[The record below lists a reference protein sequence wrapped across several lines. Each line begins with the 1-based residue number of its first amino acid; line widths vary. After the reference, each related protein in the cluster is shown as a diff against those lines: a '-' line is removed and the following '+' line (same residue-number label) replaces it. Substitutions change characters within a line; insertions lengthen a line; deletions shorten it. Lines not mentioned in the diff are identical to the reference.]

1 LNDANP
7 TSRSTAWLY
16 APAVLTVLLDQATK
30 FIARATLIFD
40 RPVTVIPGFFDLR
53 LTYNTGAA
61 FGRLPGWTPLFI
73 ILALACIFA
82 IVKLKGAASSSRG
95 LMIGL
100 GLLMGGAIGN
110 LLDRIFSPNHEVT
123 DFLSFH
129 INYNGKVHAWPTF
142 NIADSAIVVGAIIVI
157 FFVYVV
163 EKRQID

>member
-7 TSRSTAWLY
+7 ISRNTTWLY
-16 APAVLTVLLDQATK
+16 TPAILTVLLDQATK
-30 FIARATLIFD
+30 FIARATLIPD
-40 RPVTVIPGFFDLR
+40 RGVTVIPGFFDLR
-53 LTYNTGAA
+53 LSYNMGAA

-82 IVKLKGAASSSRG
+82 IVKLKGAASGSRG

-110 LLDRIFSPNHEVT
+110 LLDRIFSPTHEVT

-129 INYNGKVHAWPTF
+129 INYNGKVQAWPTF
-142 NIADSAIVVGAIIVI
+142 NIADSAIVVGAIMVML
-157 FFVYVV
+157 FVYVV
-163 EKRQID
+163 EKRRS